1 LAFRLKQLAIGNCK
15 WAIGKTHPLP
25 RGGTDLISVTALGS
39 PSVLTPCDLRTLN
52 LLNFPHQNKRGLRNM
67 ANEKKQPTVDNII
80 SDETGAFDLRFIL
93 WRHFCQQNNIP
104 VETLP
109 SQLDG
114 DQKEKWEELKAS
126 RLRGK

>member
-1 LAFRLKQLAIGNCK
+1 MKSVPPHRAKPAKLSYPKNRQGVRIMAKKEQPAI
-15 WAIGKTHPLP
+15 
-25 RGGTDLISVTALGS
+25 
-39 PSVLTPCDLRTLN
+39 
-52 LLNFPHQNKRGLRNM
+52 
-67 ANEKKQPTVDNII
+67 DNII

-114 DQKEKWEELKAS
+114 EQKEKWEELKAS
-126 RLRGK
+126 RLRGPTNK